1 MPKKTYNQVVSFVHA
16 TNADELDQVLGLL
29 PGVVRA
35 GLAEEVNTFGDA
47 HRYDAFAKCA
57 HYFVRQGPGVDV
69 WSWHHV
75 YRPHEA
81 GQLIFD
87 VVSLPA
93 SLNEKLAN
101 ECYARATGRTVDLPR
116 ATSYHDEAP
125 NQHT

>member
-1 MPKKTYNQVVSFVHA
+1 MLEKTYNQVVSFVQA
-16 TNADELDQVLGLL
+16 TNADELEQVIGLL

-35 GLAEEVNTFGDA
+35 GLAEEVNKFGDA
-47 HRYDAFAKCA
+47 HRYDAGAKRA
-57 HYFVRQGPGVDV
+57 YYFVRQGSGASI

-93 SLNEKLAN
+93 SLNEQRAN
-101 ECYARATGRTVDLPR
+101 ECYARATGRTVDMPW
-116 ATSYHDEAP
+116 AIPSVNETAD
-125 NQHT
+125 